1 MLIITS
7 LLGSIIGFYVCF
19 QMLTH
24 AHRFKNPIRI
34 CMVNS
39 MSLAFVF
46 SMLVELTTGSKSLGI
61 IVPMIFVCLPVVAMM
76 RPFQVLDFVE
86 SAIAN
91 LMSVS
96 MSVMLINMVA
106 EQVIWVVQ
114 CTLVMI
120 ETLLLFALLQEMSRS
135 C

>member
-1 MLIITS
+1 
-7 LLGSIIGFYVCF
+7 
-19 QMLTH
+19 
-24 AHRFKNPIRI
+24 
-34 CMVNS
+34 
-39 MSLAFVF
+39 
-46 SMLVELTTGSKSLGI
+46 
-61 IVPMIFVCLPVVAMM
+61 MIFVCLPVVAMM

>member
-1 MLIITS
+1 
-7 LLGSIIGFYVCF
+7 
-19 QMLTH
+19 
-24 AHRFKNPIRI
+24 
-34 CMVNS
+34 
-39 MSLAFVF
+39 
-46 SMLVELTTGSKSLGI
+46 
-61 IVPMIFVCLPVVAMM
+61 MIFVCLPVVAMM

-120 ETLLLFALLQEMSRS
+120 ETLLLSALLQEMSRS